1 MKTQQSVAMN
11 AIATMITFSSLGF
24 PFDKILRV
32 RKSIES
38 LVQVLATAN
47 RIWDERENLRLAA
60 TVSGTRSHSW
70 RFHPSRNWATSMIAT
85 KVVVGS

>member
-11 AIATMITFSSLGF
+11 AMATMITFSSFGF

-47 RIWDERENLRLAA
+47 RI
-60 TVSGTRSHSW
+60 
-70 RFHPSRNWATSMIAT
+70 
-85 KVVVGS
+85 

>member
-1 MKTQQSVAMN
+1 MKMQQSVAMN
-11 AIATMITFSSLGF
+11 AIANMITFSSLGF

-47 RIWDERENLRLAA
+47 RI
-60 TVSGTRSHSW
+60 
-70 RFHPSRNWATSMIAT
+70 
-85 KVVVGS
+85 